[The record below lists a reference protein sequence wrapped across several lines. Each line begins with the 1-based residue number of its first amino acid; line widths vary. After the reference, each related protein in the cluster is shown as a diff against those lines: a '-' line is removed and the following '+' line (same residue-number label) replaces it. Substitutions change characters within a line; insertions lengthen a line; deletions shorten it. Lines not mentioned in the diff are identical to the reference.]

1 MADPRILIVDDDKDV
16 RVNIAGF
23 LGKRMACE
31 IVERSDGKEAL
42 ELIDKEAFQVV
53 LLDQNLPGIDGFT
66 ILEHVRQRCPGT
78 IVIMITG
85 LGGPAQSHKVE
96 SLGGIYMSK
105 PISLKALLL
114 TIERELDK
122 RGGFSFRL
130 S

>member
-1 MADPRILIVDDDKDV
+1 MTTPRILIVDDDPEV
-16 RVNIAGF
+16 RANIAGF
-23 LGKRMACE
+23 LSKRLACV
-31 IVERSDGKEAL
+31 IVERPDGKEAL
-42 ELIDKEAFQVV
+42 ELIDREEFHVV
-53 LLDQNLPGIDGFT
+53 LLDQNMPGIDGFT
-66 ILEHVRQRCPGT
+66 ILEHVRRHCPLT
-78 IVIMITG
+78 VVIMVTG